1 MAAAAADMAAGE
13 EIDSAGEGRAAEG
26 AAGLEGVDSDWGSLD
41 SEVDIGSSDLFL
53 VAGAGHT
60 ATRAA
65 GAGTVTI
72 GSRADSLEGAAAER
86 AAAGLGSALEVPP
99 SVAEVLPLVVEVH
112 PLEAGLPSARA
123 AVLVAVLPSVC
134 PLLEILLAEGVSRE
148 GLLQNRLSPEEVR
161 ILRAL
166 AVRLCLGSLPYLLE
180 TLLSPYLDPDC
191 DHRTHCRGCD
201 RILAGRLSSSRPF
214 DRPADR
220 GRSPGRP
227 AGHTASDRLGHA
239 DSVDL
244 ESACDRAIRIS
255 SARSASADGLG
266 VLHYSLCSL
275 VFPLSLLQAREDDL
289 WVIVPR
295 EIFEFLIYDFLDQQL
310 FPDAAK
316 MTQ

>member
-1 MAAAAADMAAGE
+1 VLASYAVEAVAAAAAADMAAGE

-26 AAGLEGVDSDWGSLD
+26 AVGLEGVDSDWGSLD

-65 GAGTVTI
+65 GAGTATI

-123 AVLVAVLPSVC
+123 AVLVAVLQ
-134 PLLEILLAEGVSRE
+134 ILLAEGVSRE

-166 AVRLCLGSLPYLLE
+166 AVRLCLGSPPYLLE

-191 DHRTHCRGCD
+191 DRRTHCRGCD

-214 DRPADR
+214 DRPFDR

-227 AGHTASDRLGHA
+227 AGHTASDRLGLA

-289 WVIVPR
+289 WAQPPFCLLVHLASWEVEGR
-295 EIFEFLIYDFLDQQL
+295 EGLDF
-310 FPDAAK
+310 
-316 MTQ
+316 